1 MGGANAAQRLESLV
15 RLNPS
20 QAMTAWLFRDF
31 PYQIH
36 CEARVVTADARGIV
50 LDCTIFYPHGG
61 GQPGDTG
68 TLVREDGTVLP
79 IIDTLKGE
87 TRGEIVH
94 VIPDGSLAPR
104 GGETVSLALD
114 WERRYAHMK
123 MHTACHLL
131 SAVLPYPVTGG
142 SIRRDSARLD
152 FDMPASAA
160 DKEGIAVKVN
170 ALIDAGHE
178 VVSQWIDDDAF
189 AAREDLVRTLAV
201 APPRGTGRVRLVR
214 VADVDL
220 QACGGTHVANTREIG
235 SIVVPKIENKGKQ
248 NRRVT
253 IAFSTLVVPAE
264 AGTTH
269 QMPQPSRWN
278 G

>member
-1 MGGANAAQRLESLV
+1 
-15 RLNPS
+15 
-20 QAMTAWLFRDF
+20 MTAWLFRDF
-31 PYQIH
+31 PYQNR
-36 CEARVVTADARGIV
+36 CEARVVNADARGIV

-79 IIDTLKGE
+79 VVDTLKGE

-94 VIPDGSLAPR
+94 VLPAGSLVPR
-104 GGETVSLALD
+104 AGETVSLALD
-114 WERRYAHMK
+114 WERRYAHMR

-160 DKEGIAVKVN
+160 DKDEIAAKVN
-170 ALIDAGHE
+170 ALIDAGLE
-178 VVSQWIDDDAF
+178 VASQWIDDEAF

-235 SIVVPKIENKGKQ
+235 PIVVSKVENKGKQ
-248 NRRVT
+248 NRRV
-253 IAFSTLVVPAE
+253 IIGFGE
-264 AGTTH
+264 K
-269 QMPQPSRWN
+269 
-278 G
+278 

>member
-1 MGGANAAQRLESLV
+1 
-15 RLNPS
+15 
-20 QAMTAWLFRDF
+20 MTAWLFRDF
-31 PYQIH
+31 PYQSH
-36 CEARVVTADARGIV
+36 CEARVVTTDARGII

-79 IIDTLKGE
+79 IVDTLKGE

-94 VIPDGSLAPR
+94 VLPPGSLVPR
-104 GGETVSLALD
+104 GGETVAIALD
-114 WERRYAHMK
+114 WERRYAHMR

-152 FDMPASAA
+152 FDMPTSAV
-160 DKEGIAVKVN
+160 DKDEIAAKVN
-170 ALIDAGHE
+170 ALIDAGHQVASE
-178 VVSQWIDDDAF
+178 WIDDDAF
-189 AAREDLVRTLAV
+189 AAREELVRTLAV

-220 QACGGTHVANTREIG
+220 HACGGTHVANTREIG
-235 SIVVPKIENKGKQ
+235 PIVVPKVENKGKQ
-248 NRRVT
+248 NRRVI
-253 IAFSTLVVPAE
+253 IAF
-264 AGTTH
+264 G
-269 QMPQPSRWN
+269 
-278 G
+278 

>member
-1 MGGANAAQRLESLV
+1 
-15 RLNPS
+15 
-20 QAMTAWLFRDF
+20 MTAWLFRDF
-31 PYQIH
+31 PYLTH
-36 CEARVVTADARGIV
+36 CEARVITADARGIV
-50 LDCTIFYPHGG
+50 LDCTVFYPHGG

-68 TLVREDGTVLP
+68 TLVRQDGTVWP
-79 IIDTLKGE
+79 IVDTLKGE

-94 VIPDGSLAPR
+94 VLPADSLVPR
-104 GGETVSLALD
+104 VGETIALALD
-114 WERRYAHMK
+114 WERRHAHMR

-131 SAVLPYPVTGG
+131 SAVLPFPVTGG

-160 DKEGIAVKVN
+160 DKDEIAARVN
-170 ALIDAGHE
+170 ALVEAGHAVASE
-178 VVSQWIDDDAF
+178 WIEDDAF

-235 SIVVPKIENKGKQ
+235 PIVVSKVENKGKQ

-253 IAFSTLVVPAE
+253 IGFATVEQGGSA
-264 AGTTH
+264 
-269 QMPQPSRWN
+269 
-278 G
+278 

>member
-1 MGGANAAQRLESLV
+1 
-15 RLNPS
+15 
-20 QAMTAWLFRDF
+20 MTAWLFRDF
-31 PYQIH
+31 PYQSD

-79 IIDTLKGE
+79 VVDTLKGE

-94 VIPDGSLAPR
+94 VLPAGSLAPR
-104 GGETVSLALD
+104 TGETVSLALD
-114 WERRYAHMK
+114 WERRYAHMR

-152 FDMPASAA
+152 FDMPAAAA
-160 DKEGIAVKVN
+160 DKDEISAKVN
-170 ALIDAGHE
+170 ALIDAGLE
-178 VVSQWIDDDAF
+178 VTSQWIDDDAF

-220 QACGGTHVANTREIG
+220 QACGGTHVGNTREIG
-235 SIVVPKIENKGKQ
+235 PIVVPKVENKGRQ
-248 NRRVT
+248 NRRVI
-253 IAFSTLVVPAE
+253 IAANL
-264 AGTTH
+264 
-269 QMPQPSRWN
+269 PSR
-278 G
+278 

>member
-1 MGGANAAQRLESLV
+1 
-15 RLNPS
+15 
-20 QAMTAWLFRDF
+20 MTAWLFRDF
-31 PYQIH
+31 PYQRL
-36 CEARVVTADARGIV
+36 CEALVVTADARGIV

-79 IIDTLKGE
+79 VIDTLKGE

-94 VIPDGSLAPR
+94 VLPDASLVPR
-104 GGETVSLALD
+104 MGETVTLALD

-152 FDMPASAA
+152 FDMPAAAA
-160 DKEGIAVKVN
+160 DKEEIAGKVN
-170 ALIDAGHE
+170 DLVEAGHE
-178 VVSQWIDDDAF
+178 VASQWIDDEAF

-253 IAFSTLVVPAE
+253 IAFA
-264 AGTTH
+264 
-269 QMPQPSRWN
+269 
-278 G
+278 

>member
-1 MGGANAAQRLESLV
+1 
-15 RLNPS
+15 
-20 QAMTAWLFRDF
+20 MTAWLFRDF
-31 PYQIH
+31 PYQRD

-79 IIDTLKGE
+79 IVDTLKGE

-94 VIPDGSLAPR
+94 VLPAGSLAPR
-104 GGETVSLALD
+104 PGEPVNLVLD
-114 WERRYAHMK
+114 WERRYSHMR
-123 MHTACHLL
+123 MHTGCHLL
-131 SAVLPYPVTGG
+131 SAVLPFPVTGG

-152 FDMPASAA
+152 FDMPASAV
-160 DKEGIAVKVN
+160 DKDEIAARVN
-170 ALIDAGHE
+170 ALVEAEHE
-178 VVSQWIDDDAF
+178 VASEWIDDEAF

-214 VADVDL
+214 VAGVDL

-235 SIVVPKIENKGKQ
+235 PLVVPKVENKGRQ

-253 IAFSTLVVPAE
+253 IAFA
-264 AGTTH
+264 TTG
-269 QMPQPSRWN
+269 QSPLPSRWN

>member
-1 MGGANAAQRLESLV
+1 
-15 RLNPS
+15 
-20 QAMTAWLFRDF
+20 MTAWLFRDF
-31 PYQIH
+31 PYDTG
-36 CEARVVTADARGIV
+36 CDARVVVADARGIV

-68 TLVREDGTVLP
+68 TLAREDGTIVP
-79 IIDTLKGE
+79 IVDTVKGE

-94 VIPDGSLAPR
+94 VLPPGAMRPR
-104 GGETVSLALD
+104 PGETVRLALD
-114 WERRYAHMK
+114 WDRRYAHMR

-131 SAVLPYPVTGG
+131 SAVLPFPVTGG

-152 FDMPASAA
+152 FDMPAGGAERDELAA
-160 DKEGIAVKVN
+160 RVN
-170 ALIDAGHE
+170 ALIEAAHPVAAE
-178 VVSQWIDDDAF
+178 WIDDDAF
-189 AAREDLVRTLAV
+189 AARDDLVRTLAV

-235 SIVVPKIENKGKQ
+235 AIVVPKIENKGRQ

-253 IAFSTLVVPAE
+253 IAFA
-264 AGTTH
+264 
-269 QMPQPSRWN
+269 
-278 G
+278 

>member
-1 MGGANAAQRLESLV
+1 
-15 RLNPS
+15 
-20 QAMTAWLFRDF
+20 MTAWLFRDF
-31 PYQIH
+31 PYQRH
-36 CEARVVTADARGIV
+36 AEARVVTSDARGIV

-79 IIDTLKGE
+79 VVDTLKGE

-94 VIPDGSLAPR
+94 VLPAGSLAP
-104 GGETVSLALD
+104 GAGETVTLALD
-114 WERRYAHMK
+114 WERRYAHMR

-160 DKEGIAVKVN
+160 DKDEIAANLN
-170 ALIDAGHE
+170 ALIEAGHDVASE
-178 VVSQWIDDDAF
+178 WIDDQAF

-214 VADVDL
+214 VAAVDL
-220 QACGGTHVANTREIG
+220 QACGGTHVANTGEIG
-235 SIVVPKIENKGKQ
+235 SIVVPRIENKGKQ

-253 IAFSTLVVPAE
+253 VAFSTTVVPAE
-264 AGTTH
+264 AGT
-269 QMPQPSRWN
+269 QRL
-278 G
+278 